1 MGDLSKETAVRLKEK
16 SKQLKVNYREMALLL
31 DMNMNTFKGWM
42 LREYVPIGKV
52 AKAERMIS
60 TSNKRLLKMLDK
72 LKENEKK
79 WDYQKGWDDEEIVE
93 RFGGKRHRF
102 DIKLVQQIERE
113 NNGSL
118 AKADDNDPLLIKLR
132 EQVGVI

>member
-16 SKQLKVNYREMALLL
+16 GKQLKVSYREMALLL
-31 DMNMNTFKGWM
+31 EMNMNTFKGWM
-42 LREYVPIGKV
+42 LREHVPIGKV

-79 WDYQKGWDDEEIVE
+79 WDDEKVVEEVVE

>member
-72 LKENEKK
+72 LKDDEKE
-79 WDYQKGWDDEEIVE
+79 WDDVEVVE

>member
-1 MGDLSKETAVRLKEK
+1 MMGDVSKETAIRLKEK
-16 SKQLKVNYREMALLL
+16 SKQLKVSYKDMALLMG
-31 DMNMNTFKGWM
+31 MNYKTFQGWM
-42 LREYVPIGKV
+42 FREYVPPAKV
-52 AKAERMIS
+52 AKAEKMIS
-60 TSNKRLLKMLDK
+60 TSNTRLLKMLDK
-72 LKENEKK
+72 LKGKEKK
-79 WDYQKGWDDEEIVE
+79 WDYDKPVKKAV
-93 RFGGKRHRF
+93 GKRHRF

>member
-1 MGDLSKETAVRLKEK
+1 
-16 SKQLKVNYREMALLL
+16 
-31 DMNMNTFKGWM
+31 
-42 LREYVPIGKV
+42 
-52 AKAERMIS
+52 
-60 TSNKRLLKMLDK
+60 MLDK
-72 LKENEKK
+72 LKENEEK

>member
-72 LKENEKK
+72 LKENEKSGTTK
-79 WDYQKGWDDEEIVE
+79 KG
-93 RFGGKRHRF
+93 GTTK
-102 DIKLVQQIERE
+102 K
-113 NNGSL
+113 
-118 AKADDNDPLLIKLR
+118 
-132 EQVGVI
+132 

>member
-16 SKQLKVNYREMALLL
+16 SKQLKVNYKEMALLL

-42 LREYVPIGKV
+42 LREHVPIGKV

-72 LKENEKK
+72 LKGSEKE
-79 WDYQKGWDDEEIVE
+79 WDDEEIVE

>member
-16 SKQLKVNYREMALLL
+16 SKQLKVNYKEMALLL

-79 WDYQKGWDDEEIVE
+79 WDYQKGWDDEEVVE

-102 DIKLVQQIERE
+102 DIKLVQQIER
-113 NNGSL
+113 
-118 AKADDNDPLLIKLR
+118 
-132 EQVGVI
+132 

>member
-1 MGDLSKETAVRLKEK
+1 
-16 SKQLKVNYREMALLL
+16 
-31 DMNMNTFKGWM
+31 
-42 LREYVPIGKV
+42 
-52 AKAERMIS
+52 
-60 TSNKRLLKMLDK
+60 MLDK